1 MLSKN
6 KFGRLAGAILSSSSL
21 FVASSV
27 FAADLPC
34 VQRAINWNNGGN
46 ATTINYVRFSTVAL
60 HSNGIAAYA
69 TGTLRNLE
77 CSAKPWGIGTATCL
91 HSDFTVAARIN
102 GSSRARI
109 GMLICAAI
117 SMGGFNR

>member
-46 ATTINYVRFSTVAL
+46 ATTVNYVRFST
-60 HSNGIAAYA
+60 
-69 TGTLRNLE
+69 
-77 CSAKPWGIGTATCL
+77 
-91 HSDFTVAARIN
+91 
-102 GSSRARI
+102 
-109 GMLICAAI
+109 
-117 SMGGFNR
+117 